1 MESRNDELKTKCL
14 SQRCRTHHFCSF
26 QKQNHAIENREGK
39 IFLSMYEA
47 ANRRSEICIRKACA
61 RLVIR
66 VRNIH
71 FSVCSLPR
79 SRKDVRERS
88 RASDLSFVDSF
99 RAFFAIILLLDHI
112 MRVSLAKCTRFYHWR
127 PQFEWRWCDRS
138 EREREWIWIKMV
150 PSLRPRNLL
159 SLLVREDWWN
169 LLLDLKFPSVNSWYM
184 RQHGRFE
191 LAKNITI
198 FWP

>member
-1 MESRNDELKTKCL
+1 
-14 SQRCRTHHFCSF
+14 
-26 QKQNHAIENREGK
+26 
-39 IFLSMYEA
+39 MYEA

-159 SLLVREDWWN
+159 SLLVRKDRWN
-169 LLLDLKFPSVNSWYM
+169 LPLGLKFRSVNSWYT
-184 RQHGRFE
+184 RQHVRFE
-191 LAKNITI
+191 LEEYNNSFGHKKIVQFRRRFRVI
-198 FWP
+198 FPESQNMLKSPIETKWAYKALVSMP